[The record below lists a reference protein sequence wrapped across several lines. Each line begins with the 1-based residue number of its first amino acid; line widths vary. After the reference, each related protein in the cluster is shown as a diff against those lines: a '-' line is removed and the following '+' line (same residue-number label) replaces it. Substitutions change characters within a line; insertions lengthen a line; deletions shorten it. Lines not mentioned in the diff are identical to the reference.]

1 MNHVFGAWVAITL
14 IMPAYGQQ
22 KSEDKNELTWQQDR
36 LQQCSA
42 EAKKRRLMGRDGQAF
57 MSVCLKG
64 EAPVVPPK
72 AETQKD
78 KRLQQ

>member
-1 MNHVFGAWVAITL
+1 MNQAFAAWVVIAL

-22 KSEDKNELTWQQDR
+22 KSEDKKELTGQPDR
-36 LQQCSA
+36 VQQCSA

-57 MSVCLKG
+57 MSACLKG

-72 AETQKD
+72 VGTQQD
-78 KRLQQ
+78 KR